1 MKIINLKDLLD
12 LPEGTVYS
20 QYQPYYFDNIA
31 IKGPN
36 YGRVD
41 FSCTDIFPPPI
52 ECNGTGDM
60 MKILDVA
67 ENSKLDFSLDFG
79 SGGSNGCFN
88 EEQLYAVWS
97 KEDIQRLIKRLNE
110 CL

>member
-1 MKIINLKDLLD
+1 
-12 LPEGTVYS
+12 
-20 QYQPYYFDNIA
+20 
-31 IKGPN
+31 
-36 YGRVD
+36 
-41 FSCTDIFPPPI
+41 
-52 ECNGTGDM
+52 

-88 EEQLYAVWS
+88 EKQLYAVWS